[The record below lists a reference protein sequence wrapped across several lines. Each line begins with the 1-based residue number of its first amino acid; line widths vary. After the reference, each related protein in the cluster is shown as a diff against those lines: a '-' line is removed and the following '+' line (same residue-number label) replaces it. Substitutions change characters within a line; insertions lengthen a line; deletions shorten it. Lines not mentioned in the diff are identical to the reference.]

1 MMPITVSSDGCW
13 EDPFTCRPLGLGCWS
28 VREHLHVLQT
38 MLMVYPNQA
47 GSL

>member
-1 MMPITVSSDGCW
+1 MTITVSSDGCW
-13 EDPFTCRPLGLGCWS
+13 EYPFSFRPLGLGCWS